1 MQAFFGLFPFDSFFW
16 KLKAPL
22 SRKKT
27 CDKNPSLRF
36 FWVPS
41 LMTVATSYDVAI
53 PTWVYFC
60 QSSQYMGRVLEIVID
75 KPGKQDEGPPISIV
89 HSQNAWSPPPPAQIH
104 WQYIYICLASTGWKG
119 VGLFFRICMFT
130 CCDFA
135 LVCLLWTNVH
145 YTLKSE
151 WSIIAIRNEN
161 VMSGTIYHK

>member
-75 KPGKQDEGPPISIV
+75 KPGKQDE
-89 HSQNAWSPPPPAQIH
+89 
-104 WQYIYICLASTGWKG
+104 
-119 VGLFFRICMFT
+119 
-130 CCDFA
+130 
-135 LVCLLWTNVH
+135 
-145 YTLKSE
+145 
-151 WSIIAIRNEN
+151 
-161 VMSGTIYHK
+161 